1 MAGVTHGT
9 AGVLVLTDPVT
20 HISYLVNKSD
30 AVTHPSSL
38 THSTS
43 QATPVTQARTNMI
56 RGFSGT
62 DSHSIRTDSAGI
74 KTDSDGIR
82 TDSHGIWTDSHD
94 IRTDSHGMRT
104 DSRGINT
111 DSACI
116 KSDSASIKT
125 DSASIR
131 TDSDG
136 IWTDSHSI
144 RTDSRGIRTDSRG
157 IRTDSRG
164 LSPDS
169 AGIRTDSHN
178 NSTTNSKLAMSDSRL
193 PLLNDSE
200 KTTTELTLTDSR
212 KLLSLLLTRAITTF
226 RVDDGCD
233 DGISDELLL
242 MVKARTACKGLAAFI
257 VNYCMLPR
265 ADTWENFKQQFRR
278 TFKKPVFLAS
288 ILDYFSNYKMK
299 ENQSPMDYVSDIEK
313 MIMFTSSDLPPCVDQ
328 ARLLKKTFKNGIP
341 TWLRERLVVFWVLE
355 MDSVVS
361 HATRLWQKRKG
372 NVLVSES
379 ESVATSSSVG
389 VIVTHLESTLHVT
402 SNMSQARQ
410 GSIQSLD
417 IVNFERD
424 VDCELQQSL
433 PTVSHVDPEML
444 DNDNEDYT
452 AVNNCESNVNLITD
466 SQDNDDNIDN
476 FTSDESLDT
485 QGSKS
490 SSPLP
495 HDLSCRPKDISCTNV
510 PHMNIPHTNVS
521 HECTNDSHTNT
532 MNVLHEDDNQVI
544 ASSQV
549 HLTHTVTHNTRS
561 ISFQKT
567 RRRYPGSCQGP
578 RRHHQRNSRKHH
590 QGLRRSCESF
600 TIPPKVLALPT
611 ASSDYDTQG
620 YIQRSLLP
628 SQTQHDHLV
637 PIPALTIESR
647 CVPEFVNAAFNR
659 PVEVTN
665 TCGEERP
672 QEYCLQTGGY
682 GSKKA
687 CEMCNAYIPTLAHPP
702 HYLTDFNN
710 NDNDTWWQSETMYEG
725 IQYPNQVN
733 ITLNLGKAF
742 DITYVRLLYHSPRP
756 ESFAIFKRSTYE
768 DDWTPYQ
775 YYSATCRDTYG
786 ILDST
791 YVRREDETRAL
802 CTSEFSDISPLTG
815 GTVAFSTLEA
825 RPSAYNFENSP
836 ELQDWVTAT
845 DIRIILDRLNTF
857 RDEVFGDPKVLQS
870 YFYAI
875 TDLAVGGRCKCNGHA
890 SECVVATGVGGQSQ
904 LVCQCEHNTA
914 GRDCGECLPFYNDS
928 PWDRATSTDAHECR
942 PGVGDG
948 RSIIFLPLPYTW
960 LITPVSSASSNP
972 NHSLLR
978 ICK

>member
-1 MAGVTHGT
+1 MAGVTRGT
-9 AGVLVLTDPVT
+9 PGVLVLTDPVT
-20 HISYLVNKSD
+20 HITYLVNKTD
-30 AVTHPSSL
+30 AVTHPSSSL
-38 THSTS
+38 THST

-62 DSHSIRTDSAGI
+62 DSHSIKNDSDGI
-74 KTDSDGIR
+74 KTDSDGRR
-82 TDSHGIWTDSHD
+82 TDSQGIK
-94 IRTDSHGMRT
+94 T
-104 DSRGINT
+104 DSRGI
-111 DSACI
+111 
-116 KSDSASIKT
+116 K
-125 DSASIR
+125 
-131 TDSDG
+131 
-136 IWTDSHSI
+136 
-144 RTDSRGIRTDSRG
+144 TDSRGIKTDSSG
-157 IRTDSRG
+157 IKTDT
-164 LSPDS
+164 LDLTPDS

-178 NSTTNSKLAMSDSRL
+178 NSTTKSKLAMSDSRL
-193 PLLNDSE
+193 PPLNDSE
-200 KTTTELTLTDSR
+200 KTTTELTHTDSR
-212 KLLSLLLTRAITTF
+212 KSLSMLLTRAITTF
-226 RVDDGCD
+226 
-233 DGISDELLL
+233 
-242 MVKARTACKGLAAFI
+242 
-257 VNYCMLPR
+257 
-265 ADTWENFKQQFRR
+265 
-278 TFKKPVFLAS
+278 
-288 ILDYFSNYKMK
+288 DYFSNFKMK
-299 ENQSPMDYVSDIEK
+299 ENQSPKDYVNDIEK
-313 MIMFTSSDLPPCVDQ
+313 MIVFTSSDLPPSVDQ
-328 ARLLKKTFKNGIP
+328 ARLLKKMFKNGIP
-341 TWLRERLVVFWVLE
+341 TWLQEKLVVFWVLD

-361 HATRLWQKRKG
+361 HATRLWQERKG
-372 NVLVSES
+372 LVSES

-389 VIVTHLESTLHVT
+389 VIVTHLESSLHVT
-402 SNMSQARQ
+402 SNMSQDCQ

-417 IVNFERD
+417 TVNFEEDVDCELQQAALPTVSQDCQGSIQSLDTVNFERD
-424 VDCELQQSL
+424 VDCELQQALPTVSQDCQGSIQSLDNVNFERDVDSELQQAL
-433 PTVSHVDPEML
+433 PTVSHVDPNML

-452 AVNNCESNVNLITD
+452 VVNNCESNVNLIT

-476 FTSDESLDT
+476 FTTDESLDT
-485 QGSKS
+485 QDSNA

-495 HDLSCRPKDISCTNV
+495 HDLPYRSTDISYTNV
-510 PHMNIPHTNVS
+510 PHMNIPHMNVA
-521 HECTNDSHTNT
+521 HENRDDSHTNT
-532 MNVLHEDDNQVI
+532 MNVFHEDDNQVM

-549 HLTHTVTHNTRS
+549 HLTHTVTHNTHS

-567 RRRYPGSCQGP
+567 RRQGP
-578 RRHHQRNSRKHH
+578 RKHHQRNSRKHH
-590 QGLRRSCESF
+590 HGLRRSYGSF
-600 TIPPKVLALPT
+600 TIPPNVLALPP
-611 ASSDYDTQG
+611 ASSDYNTQG
-620 YIQRSLLP
+620 YIQR

-637 PIPALTIESR
+637 PQPVIESR

-665 TCGEERP
+665 TCGVERP

-687 CEMCNAYIPTLAHPP
+687 CEMCNAFIPALAHPP

-756 ESFAIFKRSTYE
+756 ESFAIFKRSSYQDE
-768 DDWTPYQ
+768 WTPYQ

-890 SECVVATGVGGQSQ
+890 SECIVATGVGGQSQ
-904 LVCQCEHNTA
+904 LVCQCEHNTG
-914 GRDCGECLPFYNDS
+914 GRDCEECLPFYNDS

-942 PGVGDG
+942 RVGDG
-948 RSIIFLPLPYTW
+948 RSITFLLLPYTW

-972 NHSLLR
+972 HHSLLR
-978 ICK
+978 SLMVIMTCSWRPKECCGVRVSTASVTV